1 MTAPRVTVTHE
12 GAPSPAAI
20 VAALAEA
27 AERDRIEQEKREKEA
42 A

>member
-27 AERDRIEQEKREKEA
+27 AERDEPKREAEKEA